1 MQKSKFQKDDT
12 FLMQTGNILAF
23 GGQKYFFPHWL
34 QFSVQEAGNY
44 SEFLRGSAFI
54 FKCNNVIWKEV
65 VYLAVVMF

>member
-12 FLMQTGNILAF
+12 FLMQTGNILAIEA
-23 GGQKYFFPHWL
+23 KNTFFHTG
-34 QFSVQEAGNY
+34 FSFLYKRLACY
-44 SEFLRGSAFI
+44 SECLRGSAFI